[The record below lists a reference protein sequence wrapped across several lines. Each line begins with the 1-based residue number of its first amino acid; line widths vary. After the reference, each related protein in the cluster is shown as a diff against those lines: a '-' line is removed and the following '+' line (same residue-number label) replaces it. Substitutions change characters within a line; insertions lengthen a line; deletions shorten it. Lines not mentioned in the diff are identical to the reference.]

1 MTMDGIERCEFDGRG
16 TRCRNRSK
24 WIAFHPR
31 YPLGAYTCTMHLPF
45 YRRQG
50 LTDVRE
56 ITPETRGEEG

>member
-1 MTMDGIERCEFDGRG
+1 MDGIERCEFDGKG
-16 TRCRNRSK
+16 TRCRNRSR
-24 WIAFHPR
+24 WIAAHPAHSWE
-31 YPLGAYTCTMHLPF
+31 AYTCTAHLPF